1 MATAIPRSKILR
13 LVDANFNRA
22 KEGLRVCEDIC
33 RFVVDRRELARGF
46 RSVRHELLKILL
58 SLPFPYDKIA
68 ASRDVEGDSGKKASS
83 KVCLSGTS
91 GIFLRNVKRSEEA
104 CRVLEEFSGL
114 IHPVSSRRFQ
124 ALRFKIYAL
133 EKKTLNRL

>member
-1 MATAIPRSKILR
+1 MI
-13 LVDANFNRA
+13 DANFNRA

-33 RFVVDRRELARGF
+33 RFVMNRGELARNF
-46 RSVRHELLKILL
+46 RGIRHDLLKILL

-68 ASRDVEGDSGKKASS
+68 ASRDVEGDSGRKAFLRAR
-83 KVCLSGTS
+83 LSGVKDV
-91 GIFLRNVKRSEEA
+91 FLRNIKRSEEA

-114 IHPVSSRRFQ
+114 MHPASSRRFQ